1 MVYGLI
7 IYYICI
13 YFLFSKN
20 VICIYNILYILEHK
34 NNMFGNKC
42 KCKTK
47 ICKCGKRKIGGV
59 VGESGEERELG
70 EYEERL
76 LKEQQRIEDLKI
88 QVVKLPATI
97 DGLKREIGKHNTELK
112 KLKNQEK
119 NYPNQKNLNKIEDL
133 KKDITNLTDKLN
145 TEDIK
150 LEQAKKSL
158 QYVEENEKK
167 LALAINT
174 TEKTPNKGI
183 YNFSEDTNV
192 YCFSDIESNMPEEI
206 KALMF
211 LNTGNEI
218 DYTPINLVNAKKA
231 IVFTGDLIDRGAY
244 TIRNLLNMLK
254 LKESYPDNVIL
265 IGGNRDINKIRM
277 YHECCIPSIE
287 STIFITNK
295 ITIDDIIKLLKNI
308 PDDKIFKHSICEIA
322 DTLNIQGIVNPLAK
336 YKDIPDAI
344 KRKIVDIN
352 FVGSYRNDIFRIKD
366 MYANTLGSLNQ
377 IKFFRDEFIVLF
389 GKGEDLFGFTDDNF
403 ENYQFKEIVYS
414 KDEYKLLLKFI
425 AMMNMVMGK
434 YREEGTEEYKKLPQC
449 LQKYNGLY
457 IKYIEKNQIM
467 AAFTKKNNLYI
478 ASHSG
483 IPYGKSATKND
494 EDEYFFIPSE
504 IGEALS
510 HPKTQNYAKNIE
522 KLNSN
527 FNTFITKIKDNTVNY
542 NDEEFKKYV
551 AMAASCLDFTIT
563 GLDSIASP
571 IVSSVNID
579 KMRKESVNSLNILN
593 NGYGY
598 SKIYNIFGHQPGG
611 FTPYGN
617 RVKDND
623 GFTSYHINL
632 DISKAENPAG
642 ISNKKSYVYLLI
654 DGKGTKGTEG
664 VEGTEGTESNDMLIG
679 KIENNAPYVDVTIN
693 TDNVLIQETYQEA
706 NPSTLNVNYSIKL
719 DDYCDKKI
727 QNIKCIYIEKEK
739 EEIKKIEKEGPMFLV
754 NKAYYGMFGYKL
766 VKFDIGGIDDGVLKA
781 ITMKGGKKKINKI
794 YIKSNKRYM
803 YGKRRMVIYLGK
815 RGCEYVKT
823 AGEYLSLAKFIRT
836 NNKNKNKN
844 KK

>member
-1 MVYGLI
+1 
-7 IYYICI
+7 
-13 YFLFSKN
+13 
-20 VICIYNILYILEHK
+20 
-34 NNMFGNKC
+34 MFGNKC

-47 ICKCGKRKIGGV
+47 ICKCGKRKIGGED
-59 VGESGEERELG
+59 GEIS
-70 EYEERL
+70 EYERRL
-76 LKEQQRIEDLKI
+76 LDEQNRIEDIRKQVENLPDIIKGLEKKI
-88 QVVKLPATI
+88 SEHKEEL
-97 DGLKREIGKHNTELK
+97 TELEK
-112 KLKNQEK
+112 KEK
-119 NYPNQKNLNKIEDL
+119 SRHLQINKNKIEKLENKIKDL
-133 KKDITNLTDKLN
+133 TNKLN
-145 TEDIK
+145 TEGIK

-167 LALAINT
+167 LALAINA
-174 TEKTPNKGI
+174 TEKPPNKGI
-183 YNFSEDTNV
+183 YNFSEDTNI
-192 YCFSDIESNMPEEI
+192 YCFSDIESNMPSEI
-206 KALMF
+206 KELMF
-211 LNTGNEI
+211 QNTKDVI
-218 DYTPINLVNAKKA
+218 DYTPIHLVSTKRA

-244 TIRNLLNMLK
+244 TIRNLSNMLK
-254 LKESYPDNVIL
+254 LKENYPNNVIL

-277 YHECCIPSIE
+277 YHECCIPYIE
-287 STIFITNK
+287 STIFIITNK
-295 ITIDDIIKLLKNI
+295 NIPIAEIIKLLKNI

-322 DTLNIQGIVNPLAK
+322 DTINIHGIVNPLAK

-389 GKGEDLFGFTDDNF
+389 GDGKDLFGFTDNDF
-403 ENYQFKEIVYS
+403 ENDQFKEIVYE
-414 KDEYKLLLKFI
+414 KDKYKLLLKFI

-434 YREEGTEEYKKLPQC
+434 YREKDTEEYKKLPEC

-457 IKYIEKNQIM
+457 IKYIEKNHIM

-483 IPYGKSATKND
+483 IPYGKSATEND
-494 EDEYFFIPSE
+494 GNEYFFIPSE
-504 IGEALS
+504 IGKAPS
-510 HPKTQNYAKNIE
+510 DPKTQNYAENIE

-527 FNTFITKIKDNTVNY
+527 FNTFITKIKENKVNY

-551 AMAASCLDFTIT
+551 AMAASCLDNTIT

-571 IVSSVNID
+571 VVSSFIID

-593 NGYGY
+593 NGPKYKY

-611 FTPYGN
+611 FTPYVN
-617 RVKDND
+617 RVKDD
-623 GFTSYHINL
+623 DDFISYHINL

-654 DGKGTKGTEG
+654 DAKGTDG
-664 VEGTEGTESNDMLIG
+664 VEGTGSNASNDSNVMLIG
-679 KIENNAPYVDVTIN
+679 NIENNAPYVNVTIN
-693 TDNVLIQETYQEA
+693 SDNTLIQEAYQEE
-706 NPSTLNVNYSIKL
+706 NPKLEIKYNIKL
-719 DDYCDKKI
+719 DEYCDKKI
-727 QNIKCIYIEKEK
+727 QNIKCIYIEKEKEK

-766 VKFDIGGIDDGVLKA
+766 VKFDIEGINEGVLQS

-836 NNKNKNKN
+836 NNKNKNK
-844 KK
+844 K

>member
-1 MVYGLI
+1 
-7 IYYICI
+7 
-13 YFLFSKN
+13 
-20 VICIYNILYILEHK
+20 
-34 NNMFGNKC
+34 MFGNKC

-59 VGESGEERELG
+59 VGESGEERELS
-70 EYEERL
+70 EYERRL
-76 LKEQQRIEDLKI
+76 LDEQKRIEGLKTQVNILPDIIKGLEKKISENKKKKIELEKKEKSRHSQTNLNNIEILNREIEDLIK
-88 QVVKLPATI
+88 
-97 DGLKREIGKHNTELK
+97 KRSTTES
-112 KLKNQEK
+112 
-119 NYPNQKNLNKIEDL
+119 D
-133 KKDITNLTDKLN
+133 
-145 TEDIK
+145 

-158 QYVEENEKK
+158 KYVTDAENKSTR
-167 LALAINT
+167 AINA
-174 TEKTPNKGI
+174 TEKSPNKGI
-183 YNFSEDTNV
+183 YNFSENTNI
-192 YCFSDIESNMPEEI
+192 YCFSDIESNMPSEI
-206 KALMF
+206 KELMF
-211 LNTGNEI
+211 QNTKDVI
-218 DYTPINLVNAKKA
+218 DYTPINLVSTKRA

-244 TIRNLLNMLK
+244 TIRNLSNMLK
-254 LKESYPDNVIL
+254 LKEDYPDNVIL

-277 YHECCIPSIE
+277 YHECCIPYIE
-287 STIFITNK
+287 STIFISNNK
-295 ITIDDIIKLLKNI
+295 SIADIIELLKKI

-322 DTLNIQGIVNPLAK
+322 DTINIQGIVNPLAK

-352 FVGSYRNDIFRIKD
+352 FVESYRNDIFRIKD

-389 GKGEDLFGFTDDNF
+389 GNDLFGFTDDDFDNDQF
-403 ENYQFKEIVYS
+403 IENVYV
-414 KDEYKLLLKFI
+414 KDKYKLLLKFI

-434 YREEGTEEYKKLPQC
+434 YREKDTEEYKKLPEC

-457 IKYIEKNQIM
+457 IKYIEKNHIM

-483 IPYGKSATKND
+483 IPYGKSATEND
-494 EDEYFFIPSE
+494 GAEYFFIPSE

-510 HPKTQNYAKNIE
+510 HPITQNYATNIE

-527 FNTFITKIKDNTVNY
+527 FNTFITKIKENKVNY

-563 GLDSIASP
+563 GLNSIASP
-571 IVSSVNID
+571 VVSSVIID

-593 NGYGY
+593 NGPEYKY

-611 FTPYGN
+611 FTPYVN
-617 RVKDND
+617 RVKDD
-623 GFTSYHINL
+623 GGFTSYHINL

-642 ISNKKSYVYLLI
+642 ISNKRSYVYLLI
-654 DGKGTKGTEG
+654 DAK
-664 VEGTEGTESNDMLIG
+664 GTEGTEVTEVTEVTGSNDSNVMLIG
-679 KIENNAPYVDVTIN
+679 NIENNAPYVNVTIN
-693 TDNVLIQETYQEA
+693 SDNTLIQEAYQEE
-706 NPSTLNVNYSIKL
+706 NPKLEIKYNIKL

-727 QNIKCIYIEKEK
+727 QNIKCTYKEKEK
-739 EEIKKIEKEGPMFLV
+739 EVIKDIVKEGPMFLV
-754 NKAYYGMFGYKL
+754 GNAYYGMFGYKL
-766 VKFDIGGIDDGVLKA
+766 VKFDTKGINADVLQT

-844 KK
+844 KNKK

>member
-1 MVYGLI
+1 
-7 IYYICI
+7 
-13 YFLFSKN
+13 
-20 VICIYNILYILEHK
+20 
-34 NNMFGNKC
+34 MFGNKC

-59 VGESGEERELG
+59 VGESGEERELS
-70 EYEERL
+70 EYEIRL
-76 LKEQQRIEDLKI
+76 LDEQKRIEVLKAQVNELPDIIKGLKKKISEHRKKITELKEKETRSHSQSNLNNIEKLNREIEDLTK
-88 QVVKLPATI
+88 
-97 DGLKREIGKHNTELK
+97 E
-112 KLKNQEK
+112 
-119 NYPNQKNLNKIEDL
+119 
-133 KKDITNLTDKLN
+133 LN

-158 QYVEENEKK
+158 KYVTDAENKSTR
-167 LALAINT
+167 AINT
-174 TEKTPNKGI
+174 TEKPPNKGI
-183 YNFSEDTNV
+183 YNFSEDTNI
-192 YCFSDIESNMPEEI
+192 YCFSDIESNMPSEI
-206 KALMF
+206 KELMF
-211 LNTGNEI
+211 QNTGNKI
-218 DYTPINLVNAKKA
+218 DYTPIDLLSTKRA

-244 TIRNLLNMLK
+244 TIRNLSNMLK
-254 LKESYPDNVIL
+254 LKEKYPDNVIL

-287 STIFITNK
+287 STIFISNNK
-295 ITIDDIIKLLKNI
+295 PIADIIELLKKI

-322 DTLNIQGIVNPLAK
+322 DTINIQGIVNPLAK
-336 YKDIPDAI
+336 YKEIPDAI

-389 GKGEDLFGFTDDNF
+389 GDGTDLFGFTDDDF
-403 ENYQFKEIVYS
+403 ENDQFKEFVYE

-434 YREEGTEEYKKLPQC
+434 YRKEDTEEYRKLPQC

-457 IKYIEKNQIM
+457 IKYIEKNHIM

-483 IPYGKSATKND
+483 IPYGKSASEND
-494 EDEYFFIPSE
+494 GAEYFFIPSE
-504 IGEALS
+504 IGKAPFD
-510 HPKTQNYAKNIE
+510 PKTQNYATNIE

-527 FNTFITKIKDNTVNY
+527 FNTFITKIKENKVNY

-551 AMAASCLDFTIT
+551 AMAASCLDITIT

-571 IVSSVNID
+571 VVSSLIID

-593 NGYGY
+593 NGSEYKY

-611 FTPYGN
+611 FTPYVN
-617 RVKDND
+617 RVKDD
-623 GFTSYHINL
+623 GGFTSYHINL

-654 DGKGTKGTEG
+654 DGKGTEGTEGTDG
-664 VEGTEGTESNDMLIG
+664 VEGTESTGSNASNDSNDSNDSNVMLIG
-679 KIENNAPYVDVTIN
+679 NIENNAPYVDVTIN
-693 TDNVLIQETYQEA
+693 SDNTLIQEAYQEE
-706 NPSTLNVNYSIKL
+706 NPKLKIKYNIKL

-739 EEIKKIEKEGPMFLV
+739 EKEEIKKIEKEGPMFLV
-754 NKAYYGMFGYKL
+754 DNAYYGMFGYKL
-766 VKFDIGGIDDGVLKA
+766 VKFDTKGINAGVLQS

-836 NNKNKNKN
+836 NNKNKNK
-844 KK
+844 K